1 MGILSRRRHY
11 ADPRRA
17 LTEAGLHRLFL
28 RYYKSLEKFMNGWA
42 YADIWEE
49 IAKAVP
55 ERTALIQGERVIRW
69 GEFDTRANAVATF
82 LLASG
87 LGHQSK
93 MAAYLYN
100 APEYLEAYYAAF
112 KVGLVP
118 VNTNYR
124 YGDEELSYLFDNAD
138 AEAVVFH
145 SAFAPMVDSIR
156 ARLPKVKAWLAV
168 PQAGHPIPDWA
179 HDYESIAAAG
189 AARAV
194 APWGRSGDDLL
205 FMYTGGTTGMP
216 KGVMWRQDDLF
227 KVLGGGGNLIEN
239 LPPLTSPAEAGDR
252 ALAAERGEMPGP
264 RLMMAA
270 APLMHATAQFTA
282 LSVLTGG
289 GAVAVLPSQRF
300 NAEELWGE
308 IERLRATSVSIVGQ
322 AFAAPMLEALE
333 AHPGRWDLSSLRRI
347 GSSGTVWNHENKQG
361 LLRRLPAE
369 CVLFDSLGS
378 SEAVGIG
385 GSQSSAGAAAET
397 ARFMVGPNTAA
408 FTEDGRRIEPGSG
421 ERGLLALAGFLPTGY
436 YKDPEKSARTF
447 REFEGRRWSV
457 PGDFATVE
465 ADGAIKLLGRG
476 SQVINTGGEKVFPE
490 EVEEALK
497 RHAAVR
503 DAVVVGVPDARF
515 GERICAIVDLK
526 PQTAA
531 PSLAELAAHVRLHLA
546 DYKAPRELVVAPV
559 RRAPNGKVDYKAAK
573 ALALEALKAPA

>member
-1 MGILSRRRHY
+1 M
-11 ADPRRA
+11 
-17 LTEAGLHRLFL
+17 T
-28 RYYKSLEKFMNGWA
+28 GWA

-49 IAKAVP
+49 IAAAVP
-55 ERTALIQGERVIRW
+55 DRTALIQGERVVRW
-69 GEFDTRANAVATF
+69 GEFDARANAIAAF
-82 LLASG
+82 LLQAG
-87 LGHQSK
+87 LGRQSK
-93 MAAYLYN
+93 MAAFLYN
-100 APEYLEAYYAAF
+100 APEYLESYYAAF
-112 KVGLVP
+112 KAGLVP

-124 YGDEELSYLFDNAD
+124 YGDQELTYLFDNAD

-145 SAFAPMVDSIR
+145 ASFAPLVDQIR
-156 ARLPKVKAWLAV
+156 GRLPQVKAWLAV
-168 PQAGHPIPDWA
+168 PQPGHPAPDWA
-179 HDYESIAAAG
+179 SDYERIASAG
-189 AARAV
+189 APRTI

-216 KGVMWRQDDLF
+216 KGVMWRQEDLF
-227 KVLGGGGNLIEN
+227 KVLGGGGNLIEA
-239 LPPLTSPAEAGDR
+239 LSPLETPAEAGQR

-300 NAEELWGE
+300 NAAELWSE
-308 IERLRATSVSIVGQ
+308 VERLGVTSISIVGQ
-322 AFAAPMLEALE
+322 AFAAPMLDALE
-333 AHPGRWDLSSLRRI
+333 AQPGHWDLSSLRRI
-347 GSSGTVWNHENKQG
+347 GSSGTVWSHENKQG
-361 LLRRLPAE
+361 LLKHLPAD

-378 SEAVGIG
+378 SEAVGVG

-397 ARFMVGPNTAA
+397 ARFVVGPNTAA

-421 ERGLLALAGFLPTGY
+421 ERGLLALAGFLPMGY

-465 ADGAIKLLGRG
+465 ADGTLKLLGRG

-497 RHAAVR
+497 RHGAVR

-515 GERICAIVDLK
+515 GERICAIVDLQ
-526 PQTAA
+526 PGAPA
-531 PSLAELAAHVRLHLA
+531 PSLADLAAHVRLHLA
-546 DYKAPRELVVAPV
+546 DYKAPRELVLAPAA
-559 RRAPNGKVDYKAAK
+559 RSPNGKVDYKAAK
-573 ALALEALKAPA
+573 ALALEALKLPA